1 MRLLILIL
9 LLSGCSSNPTFNDK
23 TVCVRTM
30 ITDIDLEKDG
40 KNVYGLA
47 WPMLDPCLIMIERKH
62 YRNEIIGHEFKHC
75 LDGYWHK

>member
-1 MRLLILIL
+1 
-9 LLSGCSSNPTFNDK
+9 
-23 TVCVRTM
+23 M
-30 ITDIDLEKDG
+30 ITDLDLKKDG

-47 WPMLDPCLIMIERKH
+47 WPMAEPCLIMIERKH